1 MCGIIYVLVKA
12 LLAIRQMRERRYA
25 ELSTGCSMDDMFS
38 SQDYCENESVFG
50 KLVPRSNVILYNRWV
65 EIYIVSP
72 QEVL

>member
-25 ELSTGCSMDDMFS
+25 GLSINCSTDNVFS

-65 EIYIVSP
+65 EIYINLP